1 MNSYGEYLLKTNLKF
16 FRGEIDET
24 YYNESDQISGN
35 KVNDNKVNTD
45 NLIKLTEKYRIFT
58 TDGKTSYSDKIISQ
72 RSYLISYM
80 EQETFKKI
88 YQKLLNDTRIWN
100 VFIFKKNEE
109 KNFIEL
115 SSLDKNKKRIVLRMD
130 YGEPYVEWI
139 RNIKARE
146 EYESCYE
153 NIKNIIK
160 DMVYCLIVC
169 KEWNKELNNM
179 ITADTIL
186 LEHMEKV

>member
-1 MNSYGEYLLKTNLKF
+1 
-16 FRGEIDET
+16 
-24 YYNESDQISGN
+24 
-35 KVNDNKVNTD
+35 
-45 NLIKLTEKYRIFT
+45 
-58 TDGKTSYSDKIISQ
+58 
-72 RSYLISYM
+72 M
-80 EQETFKKI
+80 EQETFKQI

-100 VFIFKKNEE
+100 IFIFKKNEE

-139 RNIKARE
+139 RDIKARE

-160 DMVYCLIVC
+160 DMVYCIIVC